1 MCDFFF
7 NVLLPCVEMLRWGSL
22 IRQLNVIRIKQ
33 FNSICLSFLK
43 FTTHLDADCCQKFLA
58 RLLSTVLLDI
68 IQNFVAENIPKS
80 VRYLNFRFDNF
91 LLDILIFMNTFNS
104 TKAKAFNWM
113 KEFFGDSPLPYTH
126 VERKLESLF
135 RFVTYGACTKHIY
148 V

>member
-1 MCDFFF
+1 MWFFF

-22 IRQLNVIRIKQ
+22 IRQLNFIRIKQ

-58 RLLSTVLLDI
+58 RLLSAVLLDI

-80 VRYLNFRFDNF
+80 VRYLNFHLDKL

-104 TKAKAFNWM
+104 IKGIQLNERIFWRQPPPLHTRLTKTRISF
-113 KEFFGDSPLPYTH
+113 
-126 VERKLESLF
+126 
-135 RFVTYGACTKHIY
+135 
-148 V
+148 